1 MSIGIKIALLCQISY
16 FFQLLLFFLLCY
28 TECSFFSSLISD
40 PFKCLYFSSR
50 SWRSEGPFKNDFQP
64 EKFQSACI
72 LSSPV
77 LHFSDMLVYAI
88 HVSTQIYRSGVP
100 LLVRF
105 QYQSTVTSFVEAA
118 LPFKLC
124 LYLKRGRH
132 SQTKDHSIVV
142 ATAS

>member
-1 MSIGIKIALLCQISY
+1 MSIGIKIALLRQISY

-40 PFKCLYFSSR
+40 PFKCLYCSSR
-50 SWRSEGPFKNDFQP
+50 SWRCEGPFKNDFQP
-64 EKFQSACI
+64 VKFQSACI
-72 LSSPV
+72 LSSSF

-88 HVSTQIYRSGVP
+88 HVSHSHIPLRSTASGAFSISVN
-100 LLVRF
+100 RD
-105 QYQSTVTSFVEAA
+105 QFVEAA

-132 SQTKDHSIVV
+132 SQTKDHSIVI